1 MKKIFINALSA
12 HQGGGQT
19 YLLNLFENRPKG
31 EFEIHLLVHR
41 KNRYLFERFRADDF
55 MLVENNLASGNI
67 VQRVLFE
74 KFFLPGLL
82 QRLGIDVYYAPGGIM
97 NVAVPQGCT
106 SVVAFRNMLPFQSE
120 SIAKYPL
127 LSYMRFR
134 NTVLRHVFLQS
145 FRNADKVIFI
155 SDYAR
160 AVIRR
165 FIPDIDRKSTV
176 IYHGLNEMFLYSP
189 HKLISEE
196 PFPYHDYYLYVSTLD
211 VYKSQLELIESWNT
225 LTRTHNF
232 SKKLLLVGPQD
243 SFYGPLVTDKIR
255 EYGLEDSVIYIGK
268 VPYERLP
275 LYYHHAE
282 AILYASI
289 CENCPNILLESMA
302 SRKMIY
308 CSNHQPMPE
317 FGQESVVYFDP
328 HDPDELVRLILSCD
342 GDTELHQDYGRKA
355 MEQARK
361 FDWVKTAHETF
372 AYLTESKIVL

>member
-1 MKKIFINALSA
+1 MVKIFINALSA

-19 YLLNLFENRPKG
+19 YLLNLFDNRPQG
-31 EFEIHLLVHR
+31 EFKIHLLVHR
-41 KNRYLFERFRADDF
+41 KNRHLFERFKADDF
-55 MLVENNLASGNI
+55 MLVENDLASGNI

-97 NVAVPQGCT
+97 NVAVPKGCT
-106 SVVAFRNMLPFQSE
+106 SVVAFRNMLPFQTE

-127 LSYMRFR
+127 FSYMRFR
-134 NTVLRHVFLQS
+134 NTVLRHVFLRS

-160 AVIRR
+160 QVIRH

-189 HKLISEE
+189 QKLVTDE
-196 PFPYHDYYLYVSTLD
+196 PFPYRDYYLYVSTLD
-211 VYKSQLELIESWNT
+211 VYKSQLELIESWNI
-225 LTRTHNF
+225 LVRTHNF

-243 SFYGPLVTDKIR
+243 SFYGPLVIDKIR
-255 EYGLEDSVIYIGK
+255 EYGLENSVIYAGK
-268 VPYERLP
+268 VPYDELP
-275 LYYHHAE
+275 LYYHHAD

-308 CSNHQPMPE
+308 CSDHQPMPE
-317 FGQESVVYFDP
+317 FGRNGVVYFDP
-328 HDPDELVRLILSCD
+328 RNPDELARLILSHD
-342 GDTELHQDYGRKA
+342 GDTELNEEYGRKA
-355 MEQARK
+355 MEHAQK
-361 FDWVKTAHETF
+361 FNWVKTARETF
-372 AYLTESKIVL
+372 GYLMET